1 MLDSAPHTPS
11 TSAWRDSLATLIQR
25 HVNVSLPV
33 AQTSVDATLSILGSV
48 AERRRERLRARIEK
62 ELDDVAAE
70 YCLSK
75 FSATVFKQQAA
86 KAIFQ
91 SGEEGARVRAWVFQ
105 RINGGA
111 HRAVN
116 KGSVYSPWQMKC
128 PILVPNL
135 EARPFW
141 EGAVLTDKLPWVSKL
156 EALFPLIREE
166 FLALR
171 TQAAAGGFQPYR
183 APTWTQNAPEER
195 PSSENE
201 QCQKNTR
208 DDDCD
213 IGARAHDRGS
223 WNVFYLWLHNI
234 DFSEHRKLC
243 PATSGVWTAWS
254 RCMCPMELKVITCA
268 GHAHSCFLTALDD
281 FL

>member
-1 MLDSAPHTPS
+1 M
-11 TSAWRDSLATLIQR
+11 ATLIHR

-33 AQTSVDATLSILGSV
+33 AHASADATMRTLDSIVHRG
-48 AERRRERLRARIEK
+48 REKMRSRIDQ
-62 ELDDVAAE
+62 ELDEVAAE

-86 KAIFQ
+86 KAIFH

-116 KGSVYSPWQMKC
+116 RGSVYSPWQMKC
-128 PILVPNL
+128 PILVPSL

-141 EGAVLTDKLPWVSKL
+141 EGAKLREKLPWVTAL
-156 EALFPLIREE
+156 EALYPRIREE
-166 FLALR
+166 FLSLR
-171 TQAAAGGFQPYR
+171 KQQAAAGGFQPYR
-183 APTWTQNAPEER
+183 APTWTQNANAPGEGL
-195 PSSENE
+195 SSESE
-201 QCQKNTR
+201 QRLTHEKDQQN
-208 DDDCD
+208 DAGDECD
-213 IGARAHDRGS
+213 VIGTSAHDRGS

-243 PATSGVWTAWS
+243 PTTSGACVCVVGKLGQS
-254 RCMCPMELKVITCA
+254 VEVGC
-268 GHAHSCFLTALDD
+268 
-281 FL
+281 